1 MALRP
6 RPAGGMTFPTP
17 MNKKTTLVLI
27 LAAGCTGFLLAR
39 ALAQTSGSS
48 GRAVNRV
55 AFENEKV
62 RVLDYS
68 AGPGGPACGYGK
80 HSHPAHLTILLTDA
94 KVRVVG
100 ADGKATVEDG
110 KAGDMFWEPAATHE
124 VADVS
129 GKNSRCYVVEL
140 KDAAWKPSTGMSQ

>member
-1 MALRP
+1 M
-6 RPAGGMTFPTP
+6 
-17 MNKKTTLVLI
+17 KTKSVLVLTV
-27 LAAGCTGFLLAR
+27 AAACCGFLLAR
-39 ALAQTSGSS
+39 VLAQTPAPSD
-48 GRAVNRV
+48 RAVNRV

-62 RVLDYS
+62 RVLDYAS
-68 AGPGGPACGYGK
+68 GPSGPACGFGK

-100 ADGKATVEDG
+100 SDGKASVEDG

-129 GKNSRCYVVEL
+129 GKDSRCYVIEL
-140 KDAAWKPSTGMSQ
+140 KDGDWKPSTGLTK

>member
-1 MALRP
+1 
-6 RPAGGMTFPTP
+6 
-17 MNKKTTLVLI
+17 MNKTSSLVLL
-27 LAAGCTGFLLAR
+27 LAAGCCGFLLAR
-39 ALAQTSGSS
+39 VFAQSPSRSGS
-48 GRAVNRV
+48 ATNRV

-68 AGPGGPACGYGK
+68 AGPSGPACGYGK

-94 KVRVVG
+94 KVRVTG
-100 ADGKATVEDG
+100 ADGKSAVEDG

-129 GKNSRCYVVEL
+129 GKNSRCYVIEL
-140 KDAAWKPSTGMSQ
+140 KDPQWKPSTGLTP